1 MTENDGTVPAR
12 RGPAAVGDSEPADRL
27 RWGRVVVVVAVG
39 LGIAGVACAL
49 PLVFG
54 EEFGTWQGIL
64 ASTLAAGGM
73 NVLLAAALIWIER
86 KLVQHVRVA
95 ASESAT
101 AAVEEGTRDLREN
114 TAHLAQ
120 RLDEIDDQLKQ
131 RRDQRQAQRTEMLA
145 SLGQGA
151 SWESLVSVLRE
162 ANDLNAVVDR
172 EITAPLTED
181 VDVDAPRI
189 TAHLTNWGAAHDGQ
203 LPGPGETEPVLVMT
217 VSAGKNSAS
226 VIWKEGESPGDML
239 DALTH
244 ELDREGGMNSAVP
257 AVAAAAVFPSLE
269 TALAQAII
277 TRTDSSPWFTGCM
290 LERLDDDWVVTDQG
304 LESRTSG
311 LVLSL
316 NDVPSPIAFLTR
328 RPTTEPEPEPGP
340 PEGVDVDPDFWKVAV
355 ARTYHHAHTR
365 SHRRRM
371 GPLGYR

>member
-120 RLDEIDDQLKQ
+120 RLDEIDDQLNQ
-131 RRDQRQAQRTEMLA
+131 RHDRQQSQRAEILDELAERPSWDVLA
-145 SLGQGA
+145 SA
-151 SWESLVSVLRE
+151 IRE
-162 ANDLNAVVDR
+162 ADRLNAVVGS
-172 EITAPLTED
+172 EITAPLTGD
-181 VDVDAPRI
+181 I
-189 TAHLTNWGAAHDGQ
+189 AAH
-203 LPGPGETEPVLVMT
+203 
-217 VSAGKNSAS
+217 
-226 VIWKEGESPGDML
+226 
-239 DALTH
+239 
-244 ELDREGGMNSAVP
+244 VP
-257 AVAAAAVFPSLE
+257 
-269 TALAQAII
+269 
-277 TRTDSSPWFTGCM
+277 RCNW
-290 LERLDDDWVVTDQG
+290 RL
-304 LESRTSG
+304 
-311 LVLSL
+311 
-316 NDVPSPIAFLTR
+316 
-328 RPTTEPEPEPGP
+328 
-340 PEGVDVDPDFWKVAV
+340 
-355 ARTYHHAHTR
+355 
-365 SHRRRM
+365 
-371 GPLGYR
+371 

>member
-120 RLDEIDDQLKQ
+120 RLDEIDDQLNQ
-131 RRDQRQAQRTEMLA
+131 RHDRQQSQRAEILDELAERPSWDVLA
-145 SLGQGA
+145 SA
-151 SWESLVSVLRE
+151 IRE
-162 ANDLNAVVDR
+162 ADRLNAVVGS
-172 EITAPLTED
+172 EITAPLTGD
-181 VDVDAPRI
+181 IAAHVPRI
-189 TAHLTNWGAAHDGQ
+189 TVQLAVMSETNHGSSFGGGGWVEDILQ
-203 LPGPGETEPVLVMT
+203 VE
-217 VSAGKNSAS
+217 VSAGGKSAL
-226 VIWKEGESPGDML
+226 VTWRKGETAGEML
-239 DALTH
+239 GALADKLT
-244 ELDREGGMNSAVP
+244 REGMNSTKFD
-257 AVAAAAVFPSLE
+257 VAASTVFPSLK
-269 TALAQAII
+269 TALEQAIT
-277 TRTDSSPWFTGCM
+277 TRADHDPWFTGRM
-290 LERLDDDWVVTDQG
+290 IERIDDDWVVTDRG
-304 LESRTSG
+304 LESRSFQ
-311 LVLSL
+311 LALKLDES
-316 NDVPSPIAFLTR
+316 PSRVAYGVAGVGGEDPAL
-328 RPTTEPEPEPGP
+328 PDP
-340 PEGVDVDPDFWKVAV
+340 PAGVDPGLWEVAV
-355 ARTYHHAHTR
+355 SRTRHHSHARKLAR
-365 SHRRRM
+365 IM
-371 GPLGYR
+371 GPRDIF